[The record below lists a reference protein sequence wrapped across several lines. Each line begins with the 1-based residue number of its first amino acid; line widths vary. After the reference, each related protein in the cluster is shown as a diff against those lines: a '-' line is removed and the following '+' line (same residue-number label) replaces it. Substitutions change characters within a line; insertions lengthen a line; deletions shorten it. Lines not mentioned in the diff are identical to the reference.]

1 MVKVQTCGFAT
12 IFHEI
17 FFGSSKKNKSSK
29 PGGDFFASSPH
40 QGLLDVKNWKYWL
53 LENAKHALLNHGHI
67 WDFWHLLDAA
77 NIDLIRCLIRC
88 LIRVIRSF

>member
-40 QGLLDVKNWKYWL
+40 QGLFDVKIGNIGYWRTRNML
-53 LENAKHALLNHGHI
+53 CSIMAISGIFGTYWMRQILT
-67 WDFWHLLDAA
+67 
-77 NIDLIRCLIRC
+77 
-88 LIRVIRSF
+88 